1 MSSFN
6 NLTSMNFGYPYL
18 EDENPIYSDAPIA
31 GPSTGSQDW
40 CLNPTP
46 EGYIEQPG
54 YEGSTLLDAS
64 GDQLVD
70 PRPKYSDA
78 FDSSEVGKSLCCCRR

>member
-18 EDENPIYSDAPIA
+18 EDENLIDSDAPIA
-31 GPSTGSQDW
+31 SPSRSQDW
-40 CLNPTP
+40 CLNPAL
-46 EGYIEQPG
+46 EGYVKQSG

-70 PRPKYSDA
+70 PRPMYPDA